1 MESVLELKGKLQNVY
16 AQYST
21 YIDKVVRFVLAF
33 VAFFM
38 INREIGY
45 MHMLANPVVALGLAV
60 ICAFL
65 PPIFT
70 LVAGAVLTMA
80 HVYSV
85 SLGMLIVTALLFVI
99 MYVFYLRFAPKT
111 AIVILV
117 VVTAYIAKVPAAA
130 LVALGLLGTPAYAVP
145 AALGTIAYYM
155 IHQVKKSAAA
165 IQAAKSSSFV
175 NDMIKFA
182 KQAVSSKGMWLMVI
196 AGIICIILVYTIRR
210 AAMAHAWKAASV
222 AGALAY
228 LIVATAGGS
237 VLSVKTSTTT
247 LFVGAVVAVVIGL
260 VLEIIFFA
268 VDYSKC
274 ESLQFED
281 DEYYYYVKA
290 VPKVGVTVPE
300 KTVQQINRREE
311 YPSETEVI
319 DAKELRKKTQQHAQK
334 DAAKKHVR
342 KETPSHAAQEPV
354 RHAKKQQ
361 AGQERKQARP
371 RKTVDRQQPN
381 PKKAAVKRKPSPQKR
396 QLSDADTEH
405 LLLTQSLEK
414 ELNLNKDNK

>member
-165 IQAAKSSSFV
+165 IQAAKSSSF
-175 NDMIKFA
+175 
-182 KQAVSSKGMWLMVI
+182 
-196 AGIICIILVYTIRR
+196 
-210 AAMAHAWKAASV
+210 
-222 AGALAY
+222 
-228 LIVATAGGS
+228 
-237 VLSVKTSTTT
+237 
-247 LFVGAVVAVVIGL
+247 
-260 VLEIIFFA
+260 
-268 VDYSKC
+268 C
-274 ESLQFED
+274 E
-281 DEYYYYVKA
+281 
-290 VPKVGVTVPE
+290 
-300 KTVQQINRREE
+300 
-311 YPSETEVI
+311 
-319 DAKELRKKTQQHAQK
+319 
-334 DAAKKHVR
+334 
-342 KETPSHAAQEPV
+342 
-354 RHAKKQQ
+354 
-361 AGQERKQARP
+361 
-371 RKTVDRQQPN
+371 
-381 PKKAAVKRKPSPQKR
+381 
-396 QLSDADTEH
+396 
-405 LLLTQSLEK
+405 
-414 ELNLNKDNK
+414 

>member
-182 KQAVSSKGMWLMVI
+182 KQAVSSKEMWLMVI

-228 LIVATAGGS
+228 LIVAAAGGS

-247 LFVGAVVAVVIGL
+247 LFVGAVVAVVTGL

-290 VPKVGVTVPE
+290 VPKIQITQAERTV
-300 KTVQQINRREE
+300 KTYN
-311 YPSETEVI
+311 
-319 DAKELRKKTQQHAQK
+319 KK
-334 DAAKKHVR
+334 
-342 KETPSHAAQEPV
+342 
-354 RHAKKQQ
+354 
-361 AGQERKQARP
+361 
-371 RKTVDRQQPN
+371 
-381 PKKAAVKRKPSPQKR
+381 PKKAKKAKKGSKAEEEAEFDAPVSQAKEKQASAYETPEPANTVPKQPPVSDFDELSFDGFDFDELDQK
-396 QLSDADTEH
+396 
-405 LLLTQSLEK
+405 
-414 ELNLNKDNK
+414 